1 MPVKLKNRYN
11 LVDDAGDSRVPLHNE
26 EAFQHGIHFQAK
38 YIGSLDVPRPN
49 SRVEI
54 VAAMRRIRYEF
65 KAKNIKKKKVNI
77 IISVDGVKVIL
88 RKKQK
93 RKEWAWDEGK
103 MVVMHDPVYRI
114 FYVSHD
120 SQDLKIFSY
129 IARDGANNSFRCN
142 VFKSKKK
149 TQAMRVVRT
158 VGQAFEVCHKLSLQ
172 HALQNADG
180 QADGASNNSADDPQV
195 EGFQLAGAAMADE
208 ENGPEG
214 AFAPDFGACELRLA
228 APNLGVPQSGMI
240 LKDRSSQE
248 NETGSLRPSTAQP
261 LGSPAS
267 PSSSASV
274 TPLASQHCLQLLQH
288 QLLQQQ
294 QQTQVAA
301 AQVQLL
307 KDQLSAETT
316 ARVEA
321 QVRVRQLLMTNRD
334 LLQHVSLLVRQLKEL
349 EIKVHLRHP
358 VDRSLQNLTLAQSL
372 SLNLKNHYSLEINL
386 PSTSTPASVLGS
398 PVAQMGSA
406 CESYLNLSNL
416 EKGSQLS
423 HWAESEEHL
432 AVLEGPDGLRSVEGS
447 EAADCAV
454 LGRTGRQKSSN
465 LGTPAQEER
474 LQPLIPKL
482 NPPPPTL
489 RRRSSKTTSPSLE
502 AETDTAA
509 AATSTSTS
517 GPGHGTSTLTSI
529 TIFSL
534 ASLESEPRTLGR
546 GHTCGRAENQVA
558 LSQERAGEGGQAP
571 PAKGTLG
578 RPEKGPSRDLDG
590 SLSLRRPF
598 LSSASNETCLRISLS
613 EDELDTSGA
622 CIARA

>member
-103 MVVMHDPVYRI
+103 MEVMHDPVYRI

-214 AFAPDFGACELRLA
+214 AFAPDFGSCELRLA

-301 AQVQLL
+301 AQVTMPLPVWQPPDCTFFDAVFSRSPPTSFPNPLL
-307 KDQLSAETT
+307 
-316 ARVEA
+316 
-321 QVRVRQLLMTNRD
+321 
-334 LLQHVSLLVRQLKEL
+334 
-349 EIKVHLRHP
+349 
-358 VDRSLQNLTLAQSL
+358 
-372 SLNLKNHYSLEINL
+372 HYCGVCVCERGRATNL
-386 PSTSTPASVLGS
+386 P
-398 PVAQMGSA
+398 
-406 CESYLNLSNL
+406 
-416 EKGSQLS
+416 
-423 HWAESEEHL
+423 
-432 AVLEGPDGLRSVEGS
+432 
-447 EAADCAV
+447 
-454 LGRTGRQKSSN
+454 
-465 LGTPAQEER
+465 
-474 LQPLIPKL
+474 
-482 NPPPPTL
+482 
-489 RRRSSKTTSPSLE
+489 
-502 AETDTAA
+502 
-509 AATSTSTS
+509 
-517 GPGHGTSTLTSI
+517 
-529 TIFSL
+529 
-534 ASLESEPRTLGR
+534 
-546 GHTCGRAENQVA
+546 
-558 LSQERAGEGGQAP
+558 
-571 PAKGTLG
+571 
-578 RPEKGPSRDLDG
+578 
-590 SLSLRRPF
+590 
-598 LSSASNETCLRISLS
+598 
-613 EDELDTSGA
+613 
-622 CIARA
+622 

>member
-38 YIGSLDVPRPN
+38 YIGSLDVPRPS

-65 KAKNIKKKKVNI
+65 KAKNIKKKKVSI
-77 IISVDGVKVIL
+77 VVSVDGVKVIL

-93 RKEWAWDEGK
+93 RNEWTWDEGK

-129 IARDGANNSFRCN
+129 IARDGTNNSFRCN

-180 QADGASNNSADDPQV
+180 QADGASNNSAEDPQL
-195 EGFQLAGAAMADE
+195 EGFQLEGPPMADR
-208 ENGPEG
+208 ENILADSEG
-214 AFAPDFGACELRLA
+214 LQVPDCGACELSSA
-228 APNLGVPQSGMI
+228 IPDLGV
-240 LKDRSSQE
+240 LKLGQVLKERSSQA
-248 NETGSLRPSTAQP
+248 LV
-261 LGSPAS
+261 SPAS
-267 PSSSASV
+267 PCSSASV
-274 TPLASQHCLQLLQH
+274 TPLASQHCLQLLRH

-307 KDQLSAETT
+307 KDQLSSETT
-316 ARVEA
+316 ARIEA
-321 QVRVRQLLMTNRD
+321 QARVRQLLLTNRD
-334 LLQHVSLLVRQLKEL
+334 LLQHVSLLVKQLKEL
-349 EIKVHLRHP
+349 EIKVQLRHP

-398 PVAQMGSA
+398 PVMRPST
-406 CESYLNLSNL
+406 CESYLNLANL
-416 EKGSQLS
+416 EKGSKLPNS
-423 HWAESEEHL
+423 TECEERL
-432 AVLEGPDGLRSVEGS
+432 VVLEGPDGLRSVEGS
-447 EAADCAV
+447 ESTDCSV
-454 LGRTGRQKSSN
+454 LNGTKQQKCNGSSC
-465 LGTPAQEER
+465 PVQEER
-474 LQPLIPKL
+474 SQPFIPKL

-502 AETDTAA
+502 AETVPPNITAN
-509 AATSTSTS
+509 
-517 GPGHGTSTLTSI
+517 PGTSSFTSI
-529 TIFSL
+529 SIFSL
-534 ASLESEPRTLGR
+534 SNLESESRTQGGYAGGCVEDR
-546 GHTCGRAENQVA
+546 GH
-558 LSQERAGEGGQAP
+558 LSQEWAREDRCTLLARGILGQV
-571 PAKGTLG
+571 
-578 RPEKGPSRDLDG
+578 EKGPIRDSDSTLD
-590 SLSLRRPF
+590 STRPF
-598 LSSASNETCLRISLS
+598 SLTGNDTCLHISLS
-613 EDELDTSGA
+613 EEELDNAGA
-622 CIARA
+622 CTAHA

>member
-54 VAAMRRIRYEF
+54 VTAMRRIRYEF
-65 KAKNIKKKKVNI
+65 KAKNIKKKKVSI
-77 IISVDGVKVIL
+77 IVSVDGVKVIL

-93 RKEWAWDEGK
+93 RKEWTWDEGK

-129 IARDGANNSFRCN
+129 IARDGTNNSFRCN

-180 QADGASNNSADDPQV
+180 QADGASNNSVEDPQL
-195 EGFQLAGAAMADE
+195 EGVQLE
-208 ENGPEG
+208 EPPMNDREHIPVDSEELHV
-214 AFAPDFGACELRLA
+214 PDCGACELPSA
-228 APNLGVPQSGMI
+228 VPDLGMLKPGQS
-240 LKDRSSQE
+240 LKERSSQDSE
-248 NETGSLRPSTAQP
+248 SCSLRPSVSQP
-261 LGSPAS
+261 LASPAS
-267 PSSSASV
+267 PCSSASV

-294 QQTQVAA
+294 QQTQVAV

-316 ARVEA
+316 ARIEA
-321 QVRVRQLLMTNRD
+321 QARVRQLLLTNRD
-334 LLQHVSLLVRQLKEL
+334 LLQHVSLLVKQLKEL
-349 EIKVHLRHP
+349 EIKVQLRHP

-398 PVAQMGSA
+398 PVTRLGT
-406 CESYLNLSNL
+406 CESYLNLANL
-416 EKGSQLS
+416 EKGSGLPNNT
-423 HWAESEEHL
+423 ESEEHL
-432 AVLEGPDGLRSVEGS
+432 VVLEGPEGLRSVEGS
-447 EAADCAV
+447 EATDCSV
-454 LGRTGRQKSSN
+454 LNGTGQQKCNGSSY
-465 LGTPAQEER
+465 PVQEER
-474 LQPLIPKL
+474 LQPFIPKL

-489 RRRSSKTTSPSLE
+489 RRRSSKTTSPTLE
-502 AETDTAA
+502 AEATT
-509 AATSTSTS
+509 TSTMAN
-517 GPGHGTSTLTSI
+517 PGTSSFTSI

-534 ASLESEPRTLGR
+534 SNLESESRTQGGRTSGYVENR
-546 GHTCGRAENQVA
+546 GHLNQDRAREDRCT
-558 LSQERAGEGGQAP
+558 LL
-571 PAKGTLG
+571 AKGILG
-578 RPEKGPSRDLDG
+578 QVDKGPIRDSDSTLDSTQPF
-590 SLSLRRPF
+590 SL
-598 LSSASNETCLRISLS
+598 ASNETCLHISLS
-613 EDELDTSGA
+613 EEDLDSAGA

>member
-1 MPVKLKNRYN
+1 MPVKLRIRYN
-11 LVDDAGDSRVPLHNE
+11 LVDDAGDARLPLHNE

-103 MVVMHDPVYRI
+103 MVVMQDPVYRI

-129 IARDGANNSFRCN
+129 IARDGANDSFRCN

-172 HALQNADG
+172 HALQDADG
-180 QADGASNNSADDPQV
+180 QADGASNNSADDPQG
-195 EGFQLAGAAMADE
+195 EGFQLAGAAMAGE

-214 AFAPDFGACELRLA
+214 AFAPDFGARELRLA
-228 APNLGVPQSGMI
+228 PPNLGVPQSGVI
-240 LKDRSSQE
+240 LKDRSRQE
-248 NETGSLRPSTAQP
+248 NEAGSLRPSTAQP

-267 PSSSASV
+267 PSSPASV

-294 QQTQVAA
+294 TQTQVAA

-307 KDQLSAETT
+307 KDQLSAETA

-321 QVRVRQLLMTNRD
+321 QARVRQLLMTNRH
-334 LLQHVSLLVRQLKEL
+334 LLQHVSSLVRQLKEL

-358 VDRSLQNLTLAQSL
+358 VDRSLPNLTVAQSL

-386 PSTSTPASVLGS
+386 LSASTPASALGS
-398 PVAQMGSA
+398 PVAPMGGA
-406 CESYLNLSNL
+406 CEPYLNLSDL
-416 EKGSQLS
+416 EKGSQLTQ
-423 HWAESEEHL
+423 WAESEEHL
-432 AVLEGPDGLRSVEGS
+432 AVLEGPGGLRSVEGS
-447 EAADCAV
+447 EAADCGA
-454 LGRTGRQKSSN
+454 LGGTGQTKSGN
-465 LGTPAQEER
+465 LAQEER
-474 LQPLIPKL
+474 SISARISGQCANSREASEGHPSLLHLTGCSP
-482 NPPPPTL
+482 
-489 RRRSSKTTSPSLE
+489 TSP
-502 AETDTAA
+502 
-509 AATSTSTS
+509 
-517 GPGHGTSTLTSI
+517 G
-529 TIFSL
+529 
-534 ASLESEPRTLGR
+534 
-546 GHTCGRAENQVA
+546 
-558 LSQERAGEGGQAP
+558 
-571 PAKGTLG
+571 
-578 RPEKGPSRDLDG
+578 
-590 SLSLRRPF
+590 
-598 LSSASNETCLRISLS
+598 
-613 EDELDTSGA
+613 
-622 CIARA
+622 

>member
-65 KAKNIKKKKVNI
+65 KAKNIKKKKVSI
-77 IISVDGVKVIL
+77 IVSVDGVKVIL

-93 RKEWAWDEGK
+93 RKEWTWDEGK
-103 MVVMHDPVYRI
+103 MLVMHDPVYRI

-129 IARDGANNSFRCN
+129 IARDGTNNSFRCN

-180 QADGASNNSADDPQV
+180 QADGASNNSVEDPQL
-195 EGFQLAGAAMADE
+195 EGFQLEGPPMADR
-208 ENGPEG
+208 ENISADSEG
-214 AFAPDFGACELRLA
+214 LTDCGACEL
-228 APNLGVPQSGMI
+228 PSSMPDLGVLKPGQS
-240 LKDRSSQE
+240 LKERNIQESESRTHHPSASQ
-248 NETGSLRPSTAQP
+248 SLV
-261 LGSPAS
+261 SPTS
-267 PSSSASV
+267 PCSSASV

-316 ARVEA
+316 ARIEA
-321 QVRVRQLLMTNRD
+321 QARVRQLLLTNRD
-334 LLQHVSLLVRQLKEL
+334 LLQHVSLLVKQLKEL
-349 EIKVHLRHP
+349 EIKVQLRHP
-358 VDRSLQNLTLAQSL
+358 VDRSLQNLTSAQSL

-398 PVAQMGSA
+398 PVTRSSI
-406 CESYLNLSNL
+406 CESYLNLASL
-416 EKGSQLS
+416 EKGSGLPNNT
-423 HWAESEEHL
+423 ESEEHL
-432 AVLEGPDGLRSVEGS
+432 VVLEGPDGLRSVEGS
-447 EAADCAV
+447 EATDCSV
-454 LGRTGRQKSSN
+454 LNGTGQQKCNGSSF
-465 LGTPAQEER
+465 PAQEER
-474 LQPLIPKL
+474 LQPFIPKL

-502 AETDTAA
+502 AETLPLNSMAN
-509 AATSTSTS
+509 
-517 GPGHGTSTLTSI
+517 PGTSSFASI
-529 TIFSL
+529 AIFSL
-534 ASLESEPRTLGR
+534 SNFEPESRTQGGRTGGCVENR
-546 GHTCGRAENQVA
+546 GHLNQGMA
-558 LSQERAGEGGQAP
+558 KEDRCILL
-571 PAKGTLG
+571 AKGILG
-578 RPEKGPSRDLDG
+578 QVDKGSLRDLD
-590 SLSLRRPF
+590 STLDSTRPF
-598 LSSASNETCLRISLS
+598 SLAGNETCLHISLS
-613 EDELDTSGA
+613 EEELDNVGA